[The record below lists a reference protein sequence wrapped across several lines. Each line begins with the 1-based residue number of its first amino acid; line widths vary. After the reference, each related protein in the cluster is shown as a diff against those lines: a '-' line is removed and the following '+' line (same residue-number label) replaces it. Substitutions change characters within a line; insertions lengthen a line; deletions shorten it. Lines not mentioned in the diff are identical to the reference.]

1 MPIQIILTEGLATKE
16 QAQQIHHDVVAVFLD
31 LHKLEGNAFM
41 TPNVIGEVL
50 FVDKGLTFSGMDVSD
65 LAIVGLSVPSFTFG
79 TQGQKTQFVER
90 VTDIVLK
97 ATNGKLPIKNI
108 YVNVTYTVD
117 GLWGIAGKA
126 YTNEQLGEAI
136 GEAATKAA

>member
-16 QAQQIHHDVVAVFLD
+16 QAQQMHHDIVAVFLD
-31 LHKLEGNAFM
+31 LHELEGNTFM

-50 FVDKGLTFSGMDVSD
+50 FVDKGLTFSGMNVSD
-65 LAIVGLSVPSFTFG
+65 LAIVGLGVPSFTFG
-79 TQGQKTQFVER
+79 TKEQKTQFIER

-97 ATNGKLPIKNI
+97 ATHGKLPIENI

-136 GEAATKAA
+136 GGAVNKAA